1 MVTKRNVSEAQPL
14 SALAFLSHRAGG
26 KHSITQEALHNLF
39 VNLSKENTVKHYHS
53 CILLGQAKIKLIKME
68 GVVTERF
75 DVEKANTKVAF
86 NLFSITYFKRS
97 PKKET
102 TL

>member
-1 MVTKRNVSEAQPL
+1 
-14 SALAFLSHRAGG
+14 
-26 KHSITQEALHNLF
+26 
-39 VNLSKENTVKHYHS
+39 
-53 CILLGQAKIKLIKME
+53 ME

-75 DVEKANTKVAF
+75 DVEKANTKVTF